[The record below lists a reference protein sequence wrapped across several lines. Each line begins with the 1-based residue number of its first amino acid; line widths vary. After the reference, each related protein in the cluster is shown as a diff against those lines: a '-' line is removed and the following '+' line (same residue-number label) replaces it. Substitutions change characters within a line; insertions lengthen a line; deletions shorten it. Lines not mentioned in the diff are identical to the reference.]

1 MVLNGKSSQE
11 YPVNAGVPQ
20 GSILGPTLFLL
31 YINDLLDD
39 AICNIAICAGDTTL
53 YSDCD
58 EVSDL
63 WQQLELASELESDLQ
78 EIVVWGRKWLVL
90 HVVST
95 SLI

>member
-11 YPVNAGVPQ
+11 YPVNAGVPL
-20 GSILGPTLFLL
+20 GYILGPTLFLL

-39 AICNIAICAGDTTL
+39 AICNIAICADDTTL

-58 EVSDL
+58 EVFDM